1 MPQLDQVDVKDHWEM
16 QMFSISSDVNLLK
29 YPPNAHTLS
38 SMKTLTAWPC
48 CQPGR
53 ACLSWN
59 GLFITPVPNCGNKLY
74 VIRVFVKHNEVI
86 YPSVCKICLCEKHAV
101 NAVSSSGSRAETC
114 LRQRPFWLQEAR
126 TSKLF
131 VVLLCGTQLLEQFHV
146 FGQGQ
151 YQRSPILIV
160 IKIVVAH
167 GRPLSH
173 VVASLLAC
181 HLTKT
186 TPRGNCGLPKFD
198 RERCR
203 RVRRALCPF
212 IELKVKLRLSLVW
225 NAEATDSDKS
235 KPSNRS
241 KQTTSHSH
249 HSH

>member
-173 VVASLLAC
+173 VVASWWLA
-181 HLTKT
+181 TWQ
-186 TPRGNCGLPKFD
+186 RQR
-198 RERCR
+198 REGTAAFRNLIESAAGT
-203 RVRRALCPF
+203 RVLF
-212 IELKVKLRLSLVW
+212 IELKTKLSHMRVW